1 MEARFIQMELVHLLA
16 SPVFLD
22 GDDAHGGEEAGGAE
36 EAGQAAAQRTVSM
49 RGDEP
54 HDEDM
59 LGSVRSS
66 DVLLLLLSK
75 HLFER
80 PWCLLEIQ
88 AALEARIPIIGVVCA
103 GKGYTEDGAVDLLRY
118 LEVRL
123 HESGGTE
130 IIRRAGCDPLRLAWR
145 ASSAVPRIPTISFDP
160 SGTRDSIHRSILDLI
175 EAMSMVVGRGAGD
188 RGGSGDSG
196 EGPASP
202 ASPLPQHAD
211 LRLENMAM
219 LPSEPWAS
227 PRSLGT
233 PGVTFEE
240 WLLARPEVSV
250 SLFES
255 PDGGMRTRR
264 LQRAGSSFGG
274 DRRDQSFG
282 AANPMN
288 RQLSES
294 PSGGG
299 SRSMTGGGS
308 SRMMTVGG
316 GGSRRPLAR
325 LPKEVPYVKGETM
338 GETEGETWGDIERDC
353 RERDCE
359 ER

>member
-36 EAGQAAAQRTVSM
+36 EAG
-49 RGDEP
+49 

-299 SRSMTGGGS
+299 S

-325 LPKEVPYVKGETM
+325 LPKEVPYVKGETE
-338 GETEGETWGDIERDC
+338 GETEGETYGETWGDIERDC
-353 RERDCE
+353 RER
-359 ER
+359 

>member
-36 EAGQAAAQRTVSM
+36 EAGQAGAQRTVSM
-49 RGDEP
+49 RGDER
-54 HDEDM
+54 HDGDM

-88 AALEARIPIIGVVCA
+88 AALEAHIPIIGVVCA

-175 EAMSMVVGRGAGD
+175 EAMSMVVGRRAGV
-188 RGGSGDSG
+188 RGDNGDSG

-202 ASPLPQHAD
+202 LPQHED
-211 LRLENMAM
+211 LRLGNMAT

-233 PGVTFEE
+233 PGGTFEE
-240 WLLARPEVSV
+240 WLLARPKVSV

-264 LQRAGSSFGG
+264 LQRAGSSVGG

-282 AANPMN
+282 ATNAMN

-294 PSGGG
+294 PSGG
-299 SRSMTGGGS
+299 S
-308 SRMMTVGG
+308 SRTMTVGG

-325 LPKEVPYVKGETM
+325 LPKEVPYVKGETK
-338 GETEGETWGDIERDC
+338 GETYGETAYI
-353 RERDCE
+353 
-359 ER
+359 